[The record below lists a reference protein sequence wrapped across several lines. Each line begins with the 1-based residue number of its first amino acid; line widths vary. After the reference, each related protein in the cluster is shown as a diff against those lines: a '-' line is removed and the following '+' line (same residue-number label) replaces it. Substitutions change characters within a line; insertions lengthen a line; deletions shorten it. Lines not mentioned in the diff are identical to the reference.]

1 MIQFIKGPYE
11 VNFQMLIEKCESVG
25 LQHYNYS
32 KVYIG

>member
-11 VNFQMLIEKCESVG
+11 VKFQMLIEKCKRVG

-32 KVYIG
+32 KDYIG